1 MKSRA
6 VIYNPNSSEDLE
18 MPRLALVALLCIG
31 LAFSVGCGRPT
42 EPTQA
47 KEISVKKRMIGE
59 DKVKDKATD
68 KKPKGKGGGAAPD

>member
-1 MKSRA
+1 
-6 VIYNPNSSEDLE
+6 
-18 MPRLALVALLCIG
+18 

>member
-1 MKSRA
+1 
-6 VIYNPNSSEDLE
+6 
-18 MPRLALVALLCIG
+18 

-59 DKVKDKATD
+59 DKGTDKA
-68 KKPKGKGGGAAPD
+68 KEKKGGGKKGGGGTPD